1 MLDLLARHALDGGG
15 DLRGQ
20 RGGLATADGD
30 HAQFFHGGMA
40 GGAVSGLG
48 ECGHG
53 PDDREGKD
61 EGKGAGH
68 GQRHAAFAHGNS

>member
-20 RGGLATADGD
+20 RGGLAAADGD
-30 HAQFFHGGMA
+30 HAQFLDGGIA
-40 GGAVSGLG
+40 VAGAVDGLG
-48 ECGHG
+48 QRGNTHAEC
-53 PDDREGKD
+53 
-61 EGKGAGH
+61 EGKGTGH